1 MMRDKKELTAAKKVF
16 LDLLPQ
22 LKKDGVSKF
31 AVTYDG
37 EHDDGAID
45 GAFVMKKNSKEW
57 AQVNLTEPVSL
68 AAFNLVYY
76 VHPGW
81 ETAGD
86 DIVGGQGKIVLNVR
100 TKKITVDHNYKI
112 VTTQFERTGV

>member
-1 MMRDKKELTAAKKVF
+1 MTKDKKELSAAKKVF

-37 EHDDGAID
+37 EHDDGVIE
-45 GAFVMKKNSKEW
+45 GAFVMKKNKKEW
-57 AQVNLTEPVSL
+57 AQVDLTEPVSR
-68 AAFNLVYY
+68 ATFILVYH

-86 DIVGGQGKIVLNVR
+86 DVVGGQGRIVLNVR
-100 TKKITVDHNYKI
+100 TKKITVDHNFKI